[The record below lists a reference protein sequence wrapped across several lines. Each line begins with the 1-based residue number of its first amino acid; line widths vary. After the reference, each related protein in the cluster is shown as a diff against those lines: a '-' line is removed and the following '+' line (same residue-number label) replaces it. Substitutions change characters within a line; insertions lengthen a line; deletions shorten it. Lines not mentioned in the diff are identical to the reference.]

1 MEVFHETEAFDSKDF
16 FLGPSNITDRA
27 SSSTYSSSAEDPGSN
42 DTSSRSSR
50 NVSGSESVQHDSK
63 SRRQATRPLST
74 NIGPQAKAGD
84 LDDWICLGSIR
95 LFRNPDDDTD
105 SPWLMQTS
113 SAREEFPGR
122 GFHAAHQRRLL
133 HFDVVGHAGRNDKA
147 VARVYVLPEDVKR
160 SARGFMKD
168 LRPLIK
174 RLLPTIDT
182 LPETYHGCFDDST
195 PPRLYDVPS
204 AEQEESLFYIFNT
217 LDSPQASYEQL
228 TATPHSQE
236 AMGDILDDGIP
247 GLTATLFPY
256 QKRSVAAM
264 LKREED
270 PAVSPDQRKPKY
282 HDLRGRPFYMDVFD
296 GIVLQNPQ
304 LYTEPRGG
312 ILAETMGYGK
322 TLACIALILSTR
334 GHYPRIPDGRID
346 TAARKRHDG
355 VPSLLTM
362 AARSLKQAGMP
373 WKAEFYA
380 MSQAGYHYERCLK
393 ELGNHEREFAEPIF
407 HPTTPGRR
415 VSSRESERILRLCFA
430 TLVIVPPNLVG
441 HWKQEIE
448 KHTEPGSLDVLTI
461 DMSMKQMPSWE
472 ELMCCDVVLISKNR
486 LDQEYRDDDLHQGRR
501 FAGQERYQSPLT
513 DVRWLR
519 VICDEGHAFAGSS
532 AKTHGMAML
541 EKMSFERR
549 WIISGTPS
557 SSLHGVEVNLAAT
570 ETQEEPRK
578 QSLNS
583 ALQQR
588 KALDSVE
595 QETKDM
601 DRLRLIVTNF
611 LKLQPWANQKGVDRP
626 NWNKYLAPFDAA
638 GRRRCAPGLRP
649 LLQSLMVRHK
659 IEDIDID
666 VILPPLHNKTVYLE
680 PSYYDKLSINLFLL
694 TLVSNAVTS
703 ERVDEDYMFHPKNR
717 RQLEILITNLRQS
730 SFHWVGHTEH
740 DIAETTRVS
749 DSYFDDHLDTISDED
764 GLLLT
769 EAIMNGEKA
778 LNDSGWRAFSVLHE
792 IGVYV
797 EDFPE
802 HAAEAWSLDGKPSNP
817 LLMGTTQARLAQ
829 QHIRKHLQTGDP
841 TSGLIGAGLRAMNDA
856 RKRATEDS
864 KTKKSTPSNSSS
876 TSQLPINMTEE
887 PQLKPSLASHRTT
900 RTHPSKRRHSV
911 ATAGLPPTCS
921 LPPTKILG
929 FTSSKLT
936 YLTSRL
942 LHTHPAEK
950 TIIFY
955 SFPNIAFWI
964 AEALELL
971 SIPFLIYASTLPPA
985 TRARYLEIFNTPIPS
1000 PTSTNTST
1008 NAPRVLLMDLRQ
1020 ASHGLHIAAASRIY
1034 LVTPIW
1040 SPGVEAQ
1047 AIKRAH
1053 RIGQTREV
1061 FVETLVLRGTV
1072 EEAMWRRRK
1081 EVGEREMRVNA
1092 GKGWVE
1098 DEGVRGVLQG
1108 SGFVGFEEGEGLKVS
1123 GEGVEVGPT
1132 RFGVPVSMF
1141 GLVDETLKVRVGDVG
1156 GEVERK
1162 KRKVVSFG
1170 KVTKRGGVR
1179 FEGELGTGGKG
1190 MECAADV
1197 TMPSKPT
1204 S

>member
-1 MEVFHETEAFDSKDF
+1 MEVSLDAEAFDSADF
-16 FLGPSNITDRA
+16 FLGPSDITDRA
-27 SSSTYSSSAEDPGSN
+27 SSSTYSMSAEDDGS
-42 DTSSRSSR
+42 DDPSERSSSD
-50 NVSGSESVQHDSK
+50 VSGSESVQQK
-63 SRRQATRPLST
+63 SPGQGQAAKSLNT
-74 NIGPQAKAGD
+74 NRGPQPKAED
-84 LDDWICLGSIR
+84 LDGWICLGSIR

-113 SAREEFPGR
+113 SAGDEFPGR
-122 GFHAAHQRRLL
+122 SLHTAHQRRLL
-133 HFDVVGHAGRNDKA
+133 HFEVVGHASRSDRA
-147 VARVYVLPEDVKR
+147 VARVYVLPEDVNR

-182 LPETYHGCFDDST
+182 LTTTYLGSFDDGT

-217 LDSPQASYEQL
+217 LESPQASYEQL
-228 TATPHSQE
+228 TSASYSQE
-236 AMGDILDDGIP
+236 AMGDILDDSIP
-247 GLTATLFPY
+247 GLKSKLFPY

-270 PAVSPDQRKPKY
+270 PAVSPDQRKPLY
-282 HDLRGRPFYMDVFD
+282 RDLRGRSFYMDVFD
-296 GIVLQNPQ
+296 GVVLQNPQ
-304 LYTEPRGG
+304 LYTEPKGG

-322 TLACIALILSTR
+322 TLACISLILTTR
-334 GHYPRIPDGRID
+334 GHYPHIPEGRID
-346 TAARKRHDG
+346 TAARNRYDR

-362 AARSLKQAGMP
+362 AARSLKQAGVP
-373 WKAEFYA
+373 WKAEFCG
-380 MSQAGYHYERCLK
+380 MSQAGYHYERCLE
-393 ELGNHEREFAEPIF
+393 ELNKHEREFAEPIF

-415 VSSRESERILRLCFA
+415 VSAREAEKILRLCFA
-430 TLVIVPPNLVG
+430 TLVIVPPNLIA
-441 HWKQEIE
+441 HWKQEIL
-448 KHTEPGSLDVLTI
+448 KHTEPGSLDVLTLE
-461 DMSMKQMPSWE
+461 MSTKQLPTWK
-472 ELMCCDVVLISKNR
+472 ELMQYDLVLISKNR

-501 FAGQERYQSPLT
+501 FAGEDRYHSPLT
-513 DVRWLR
+513 EVRWLR
-519 VICDEGHAFAGSS
+519 IICDEGHAFAGSS

-570 ETQEEPRK
+570 ETHIEPRS
-578 QSLNS
+578 QSLNT
-583 ALQQR
+583 ALRRR
-588 KALDSVE
+588 KPLDSAE

-626 NWNKYLAPFDAA
+626 NWNKYLAPFDAT

-649 LLQSLMVRHK
+649 LLQSLMVRHR
-659 IEDIDID
+659 IEDIDLD
-666 VILPPLHNKTVYLE
+666 VTLPPLHNKTIYLE

-703 ERVDEDYMFHPKNR
+703 ERVDEDYMFHPKNK

-740 DIAETTRVS
+740 DIKETIRVS
-749 DSYFDDHLDTISDED
+749 SSYLDDHLDTITDRD

-769 EAIMNGEKA
+769 EAILSGEKA
-778 LNDSGWRAFSVLHE
+778 LNDPGWKAFSVLHE

-802 HAAEAWSLDGKPSNP
+802 HAAEVWSLDGRLSNP
-817 LLMGTTQARLAQ
+817 LLMGTTQARQAQ
-829 QHIRKHLQTGDP
+829 QHVQKHGHSEDAI
-841 TSGLIGAGLRAMNDA
+841 SGLIGAGLRAMNEA
-856 RKRATEDS
+856 HKRATEDS
-864 KTKKSTPSNSSS
+864 KAKKSTTSSSTS

-887 PQLKPSLASHRTT
+887 PQLKPSLPSTRTT
-900 RTHPSKRRHSV
+900 RVVPSKRWHS
-911 ATAGLPPTCS
+911 ATTTNPSLLPS
-921 LPPTKILG
+921 TKILG
-929 FTSSKLT
+929 FTSSKLS

-942 LHTHPAEK
+942 LHTHPNEK

-971 SIPFLIYASTLPPA
+971 SIPFLIYASPLPPA
-985 TRARYLEIFNTPIPS
+985 TRARYLSIFNTPIPVPVADS
-1000 PTSTNTST
+1000 NSNPIDPA
-1008 NAPRVLLMDLRQ
+1008 NASPRVLLMDLRQ
-1020 ASHGLHIAAASRIY
+1020 ASHGLHIASASRIY

-1061 FVETLVLRGTV
+1061 FVETLVLKGTV
-1072 EEAMWRRRK
+1072 EERMWRRRK
-1081 EVGEREMRVNA
+1081 EVGEREMRLGGA
-1092 GKGWVE
+1092 KGWGE
-1098 DEGVRGVLQG
+1098 DEGVRGVLRG
-1108 SGFVGFEEGEGLKVS
+1108 SGFVGFDDGEGEGEGGLAGGKG
-1123 GEGVEVGPT
+1123 GESVGST
-1132 RFGVPVSMF
+1132 RFKEPVPMF
-1141 GLVDETLKVRVGDVG
+1141 GPRGGDLNVQPADKH
-1156 GEVERK
+1156 GEEGRK
-1162 KRKVVSFG
+1162 KRKVVDFG
-1170 KVTKRGGVR
+1170 KVTKRAGVR
-1179 FEGELGTGGKG
+1179 FEGEGEVGGKG
-1190 MECAADV
+1190 V
-1197 TMPSKPT
+1197 GS
-1204 S
+1204 